1 MIKER
6 FRKYLPVVVDLE
18 TGGFNPKTNAI
29 LEIAATLISK
39 NENTQLLE
47 VGETYRYHIDPFEGL
62 VVEQE
67 SLDFTKI
74 NLNHPLRNAIT
85 EKEALDKL
93 FKIIN
98 TERTAN
104 GCSRAILIGHN
115 AHFDHSF
122 LTEAISRNN
131 LKKSP
136 FHPFSVLDTVTLGA
150 LHTKQTVLARICDVL
165 KIDYDSKQAHSAAY
179 DSDITAKVFCKIINE
194 FDSHYSKWFSKT

>member
-18 TGGFNPKTNAI
+18 TGGFNPKKNAI
-29 LEIAATLISK
+29 LEIAATLIFE

-47 VGETYRYHIDPFEGL
+47 VGETYRYHIEPFEGL

-74 NLNHPLRNAIT
+74 NLNHPLRNAIN
-85 EKEALDKL
+85 EKDALDEL

-165 KIDYDSKQAHSAAY
+165 NIDYDSKQAHSAAY

-194 FDSHYSKWFSKT
+194 FDSHYSK

>member
-18 TGGFNPKTNAI
+18 TGGFDPKTNAI
-29 LEIAATLISK
+29 LEIAATLIIK
-39 NENTQLLE
+39 NEDTQLLD
-47 VGETYRYHIDPFEGL
+47 VGKTYRYHIEPYEGL

-85 EKEALDKL
+85 EKDALEEL

-122 LTEAISRNN
+122 LTEAVSRNN
-131 LKKSP
+131 IKKSP

-150 LHTKQTVLARICDVL
+150 LHTKQTVLARICDFL
-165 KIDYDSKQAHSAAY
+165 NIDYDSKEAHSAAY
-179 DSDITAKVFCKIINE
+179 DSDITAKVFCKIVNK
-194 FDSHYSKWFSKT
+194 FDS

>member
-29 LEIAATLISK
+29 LEIAATLIFE

-47 VGETYRYHIDPFEGL
+47 VGETYRYHIEPFEGL

-85 EKEALDKL
+85 EKDALDEL
-93 FKIIN
+93 LKIIN

-165 KIDYDSKQAHSAAY
+165 NIDYDSKQAHSAAY

-194 FDSHYSKWFSKT
+194 FDSHYSK

>member
-39 NENTQLLE
+39 NENNQLLE
-47 VGETYRYHIDPFEGL
+47 VGETYRYHIEPFEGL